1 MKIKLAAFLLSVGFS
16 CVATADVRMP
26 AVFQDHMILQQGVGA
41 SIWGSADAG
50 EEIVID
56 FAGQT
61 AKTRADAKGRWQVTL
76 KPLKASREA
85 RTLTAKGKNTL
96 AIKDVLVGEVW
107 LATGQSNMVSG
118 LKQVPGDEKAVFRA
132 AKDNRF
138 VRAFIGTHWYLCSEQ
153 ALHTSAVGFFFAR
166 KLQEQLDVPVA
177 YIVVARCG
185 SRIEPFIP
193 ADEFKAAG
201 LTDRRKSQSKIY
213 DSAIAP
219 LTRYA
224 IKGAIWYQGESNR
237 GSTNYF
243 ECVRA
248 LRAGWARAFRLPKMP
263 FYMVLVAPF
272 DYSRKGV
279 KSSLLCDTIWAAQ
292 YRAAKEIPG
301 VGVVAIHDTDVN
313 IRGIHPR
320 RKKPVGERLAGLA
333 LKNQYGKNIVTA
345 GPRFAGATLADKK
358 VVVRF
363 SGIDQGLCTKDGK
376 APTCF
381 ELSED
386 GETFVG
392 ATASIKGDRVEVHCE
407 TITAPKYV
415 RMGWFDTATPTLR
428 DKNGLPVFCFSARK
442 MNGSAE

>member
-1 MKIKLAAFLLSVGFS
+1 MKIRLAAFLLSIGFS
-16 CVATADVRMP
+16 CVAMADVRMP
-26 AVFQDHMILQQGVGA
+26 AIFQDHMILQRGVGA

-50 EEIVID
+50 EEVIVE

-61 AKTRADAKGRWQVTL
+61 KKTQADAKGQWQVTL
-76 KPLKASREA
+76 EAMKASSEA
-85 RTLTAKGKNTL
+85 HTLTVKGKNTL
-96 AIKDVLVGEVW
+96 AFEDVLVGEVW

-118 LKQVPGDEKAVFRA
+118 LKQVPADEKAVFRA
-132 AKDNRF
+132 AKDNRL
-138 VRAFIGTHWYLCSEQ
+138 VRGFIGTHWYLCSEQ

-177 YIVVARCG
+177 YIVVAQCG

-193 ADEFKAAG
+193 AEEFQTAG
-201 LTDRRKSQSKIY
+201 LKDRRNAGSKIY
-213 DSAIAP
+213 NSAIAP

-224 IKGAIWYQGESNR
+224 VKGAIWYQGESNR

-248 LRAGWARAFRLPKMP
+248 LRAGWSRAFGLPEMP
-263 FYMVLVAPF
+263 FYMVLVAQF

-279 KSSLLCDTIWAAQ
+279 RSSLLCETIWAAQ

-313 IRGIHPR
+313 TRAIHPR

-333 LKNQYGKNIVTA
+333 LKNQYGKKIVAA
-345 GPRFAGATLADKK
+345 GPSFAGATLAGKK
-358 VVVRF
+358 VVIRF
-363 SGIDQGLCTKDGK
+363 RGIDQGLCTKNDK

-386 GETFVG
+386 GKTFVG
-392 ATASIKGDRVEVHCE
+392 ATAAIKGDRVEVHCDALA
-407 TITAPKYV
+407 APKYV

-428 DKNGLPVFCFSARK
+428 DKNGLPVFCFPAQK
-442 MNGSAE
+442 INAPAQ